1 MKTKI
6 IATIGPKSKSPEI
19 LREMVLAGMDIA
31 RMNFSYCTYDDYIL
45 RRDILIRICEEEK
58 REVKMMLDLK
68 GPRLRVGEL
77 PENGHELYHGEEV
90 IFTTNKQE
98 EGEEIIL
105 IDDLHLHND
114 IKPGDPLYLANG
126 TIELLVTKIVDTKI
140 YTSVINGGFL
150 FSRKAVNVPM
160 TTLTTTGITD
170 KDIEDVRFG
179 LSQKVDYIALSFV
192 QTAEDVEK
200 LKTLVNGKAK
210 IISKIERPIA
220 VQNIDAIIKASDA
233 IMIARGDLGVEMP
246 VEDIPVIQKH
256 LIRHAAWHNTGSIV
270 ATQMLLSMIE
280 NNHPTRAEVS
290 DVANA
295 VFDGVDAVML
305 SDETAV
311 GHYPVEAVSAMAK
324 IIRKAEKY
332 MQSRP
337 NWL

>member
-19 LREMVLAGMDIA
+19 LKEMVLAGMDIA

-45 RRDILIRICEEEK
+45 RRDVLAKICEKEK

-77 PENGHELYHGEEV
+77 PENGRELYHGEEV

-114 IKPGDPLYLANG
+114 IQPGDPLYLANG
-126 TIELLVTKIVDTKI
+126 TIELLVTKIVGTKI
-140 YTSVINGGFL
+140 YTSVVNGGLL

-179 LSQKVDYIALSFV
+179 LLQKVDYIALSFV

-200 LKTLVNGKAK
+200 LKALIGDKAK
-210 IISKIERPIA
+210 IISKIERPVA

-311 GHYPVEAVSAMAK
+311 GHYPVEAVSTMAK

>member
-311 GHYPVEAVSAMAK
+311 GHHPVKVVDTMAK

-332 MQSRP
+332 MHSRQ

>member
-6 IATIGPKSKSPEI
+6 IATTGPKSKSPEI

-31 RMNFSYCTYDDYIL
+31 RMNFSYCTYEDYVI
-45 RRDILIRICEEEK
+45 RRDILAKICEEEK
-58 REVKMMLDLK
+58 REVKILLDLK

-77 PENGHELYHGEEV
+77 PEDGRELRHDEEI

-98 EGEEIIL
+98 ESEEIIF
-105 IDDLHLHND
+105 INDPHLHND
-114 IKPGDPLYLANG
+114 ILPGEPLYLANG
-126 TIELLVTKIVDTKI
+126 AIELSVNKIIGTKI
-140 YTSVINGGFL
+140 YAFVVNGGIL

-160 TTLTTTGITD
+160 TALTTTGLTP
-170 KDIEDVRFG
+170 KDIEDVQFG
-179 LSQKVDYIALSFV
+179 LSQNVDYIALSFV

-220 VQNIDAIIKASDA
+220 VQNIDTIIKSSDA

-246 VEDIPVIQKH
+246 MEDIPVIQKH
-256 LIRHAAWHNTGSIV
+256 LIRHASWHNTGSIV

-295 VFDGVDAVML
+295 VFDGADAVML

-311 GHYPVEAVSAMAK
+311 GHHPVKVVDTMAK

-332 MQSRP
+332 MHSRQ

>member
-6 IATIGPKSKSPEI
+6 IATIGPKSNSPET

-31 RMNFSYCTYDDYIL
+31 RMNFSHCSYDNYIAG
-45 RRDILIRICEEEK
+45 RDALIKICEEEK
-58 REVKMMLDLK
+58 QEVKMLVDLK
-68 GPRLRVGEL
+68 GPRLRVGDL
-77 PENGHELYHGEEV
+77 PENGRELHNDEEI
-90 IFTTNKQE
+90 IFTTDKQE
-98 EGEEIIL
+98 ESEEIIF
-105 IDDLHLHND
+105 INDLHLHND
-114 IKPGDPLYLANG
+114 IQPGEPLYLANG
-126 TIELLVTKIVDTKI
+126 AIELSVNKIIGTKI
-140 YTSVINGGFL
+140 YAFVVNGGIL

-160 TTLTTTGITD
+160 TALTTTGLTP
-170 KDIEDVRFG
+170 KDIEDVQFG
-179 LSQKVDYIALSFV
+179 LSQNVDYIALSFV
-192 QTAEDVEK
+192 QTVEDVEK
-200 LKTLVNGKAK
+200 LRTLINGKAK

-220 VQNIDAIIKASDA
+220 VQNIDSIIRASDA

-246 VEDIPVIQKH
+246 IEDIPVVQKH
-256 LIRHAAWHNTGSIV
+256 LIRHAAWHNTGSVV

-295 VFDGVDAVML
+295 VFDGADAVML

-311 GHYPVEAVSAMAK
+311 GHHPVKVVETMAK

-332 MQSRP
+332 MHSKP